1 MDVMP
6 RGETSPGR
14 TGAEAVPVGRGPV
27 RSGPPG
33 SGPLTSA
40 PVTSAPV
47 KSRRVKAD
55 GVRLAVRER
64 GPRTAPTVVLVH
76 GYPDSQAVWEPIASL
91 LAEDFHVVTYDVRG
105 AGGSSRPRRTRAY
118 AMENLAADLRAVVDA
133 VSPGR
138 PVHLVGHDWGSVQG
152 WGAVTGDLVEGRVAS
167 FTSVSGPCIEHFGQW
182 VRDRLRRPTP
192 RHVLQLAGQFA
203 RSWYLMFGAI
213 PGVPQ
218 VAWRLGGARVFP
230 VVIERMEG
238 VEAWH
243 GDTFRKD
250 ALSGTR
256 LYRANAV
263 RFLRPGSM
271 ATTRVPVQVIAP
283 TRDAFVS
290 PHQSKDAGRY
300 VDRLWRRE
308 IGTGHWGAVRKDPA
322 RVAAWIAEFTWY
334 IDGGA
339 ETAGLRNARVP
350 ARGDTAAAGE

>member
-1 MDVMP
+1 MVAMDVLP
-6 RGETSPGR
+6 RG
-14 TGAEAVPVGRGPV
+14 GAA
-27 RSGPPG
+27 
-33 SGPLTSA
+33 
-40 PVTSAPV
+40 V

-64 GPRTAPTVVLVH
+64 GPRTAPVVVLVH
-76 GYPDSQAVWEPIASL
+76 GYPDSQAVWEPVADL

-118 AMENLAADLRAVVDA
+118 AMENLAADLAAVIDA

-138 PVHLVGHDWGSVQG
+138 PVHLAGHDWGSVQG
-152 WGAVTGDLVEGRVAS
+152 WGAVTGGALEGRVAS
-167 FTSVSGPCIEHFGQW
+167 FTSISGPCIEHFGQW

-218 VAWRLGGARVFP
+218 LAWRLGGARLFP

-238 VEAWH
+238 IEGWH
-243 GDTFRKD
+243 ADTFRKD
-250 ALSGTR
+250 ALYGMK

-271 ATTRVPVQVIAP
+271 ATTHVPVQVIAP

-290 PHQSKDAGRY
+290 PHQSADLTRY

-308 IGTGHWGAVRKDPA
+308 IAAGHWGAVRKDPA
-322 RVAAWIAEFTWY
+322 TTAAWIAEFVRH
-334 IDGGA
+334 IEGGPG
-339 ETAGLRNARVP
+339 TAALRGAQVP
-350 ARGDTAAAGE
+350 VQGEVVAAGE

>member
-6 RGETSPGR
+6 RGGT
-14 TGAEAVPVGRGPV
+14 A
-27 RSGPPG
+27 
-33 SGPLTSA
+33 
-40 PVTSAPV
+40 V

-76 GYPDSQAVWEPIASL
+76 GYPDSQQVWEPVADL

-118 AMENLAADLRAVVDA
+118 VMENLAADLRAVVDA

-152 WGAVTGDLVEGRVAS
+152 WGAVTGDVVADRVAS
-167 FTSVSGPCIEHFGQW
+167 FTSISGPCIEHFGQW

-192 RHVLQLAGQFA
+192 RHLRQLAGQFA
-203 RSWYLMFGAI
+203 RSWYLMLGAI
-213 PGVPQ
+213 PGIPQ
-218 VAWRLGGARVFP
+218 LAWRLGGARIFP

-238 VEAWH
+238 VEGWH
-243 GDTFRKD
+243 AGTLPKD
-250 ALSGTR
+250 ALYGMK

-263 RFLRPGSM
+263 RFLRPGTM
-271 ATTRVPVQVIAP
+271 ATTRVPVQVVAP

-290 PHQSKDAGRY
+290 PHQSADLARY
-300 VDRLWRRE
+300 VEKLWRRE
-308 IGTGHWGAVRKDPA
+308 LPAGHWGAVRKDPA
-322 RVAAWIAEFTWY
+322 RVAAWVAEFVRHVE
-334 IDGGA
+334 GGA
-339 ETAGLRNARVP
+339 ETVGLRRAQLP
-350 ARGDTAAAGE
+350 ARGEVVAAGE

>member
-6 RGETSPGR
+6 RG
-14 TGAEAVPVGRGPV
+14 AAAVKAVD
-27 RSGPPG
+27 
-33 SGPLTSA
+33 
-40 PVTSAPV
+40 V
-47 KSRRVKAD
+47 KQRRVKAG
-55 GVRLAVRER
+55 GVKLAVRER

-76 GYPDSQAVWEPIASL
+76 GYPDTAAVWEPIADL
-91 LAEDFHVVTYDVRG
+91 LAEDFHVVSYDVRG

-138 PVHLVGHDWGSVQG
+138 PVHLAGHDWGSVQG

-167 FTSVSGPCIEHFGQW
+167 FTSISGPCIEHFGQW

-192 RHVLQLAGQFA
+192 RHVLELAGQFA
-203 RSWYLMFGAI
+203 RSWYLVFGAV

-218 VAWRLGGARVFP
+218 LVWRLGGARLFP
-230 VVIERMEG
+230 IAIERMEG
-238 VEAWH
+238 IEGWH
-243 GDTFRKD
+243 ADTFQKD
-250 ALSGTR
+250 ALDGMK

-290 PHQSKDAGRY
+290 PHQSKDVGRY

-308 IGTGHWGAVRKDPA
+308 IPAGHWGAVRKDPA
-322 RVAAWIAEFTWY
+322 TVAAWIAEFARH
-334 IDGGA
+334 IEGGA
-339 ETAGLRNARVP
+339 ETNGLRRAQVP
-350 ARGDTAAAGE
+350 VQGEIVAAGE